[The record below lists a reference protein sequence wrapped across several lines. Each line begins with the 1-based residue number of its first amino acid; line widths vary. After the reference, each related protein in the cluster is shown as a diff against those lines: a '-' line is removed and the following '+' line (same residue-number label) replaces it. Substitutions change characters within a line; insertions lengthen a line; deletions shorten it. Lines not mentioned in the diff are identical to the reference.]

1 MHFMKFELPKSIQSF
16 SVLFNEY
23 LKSLLAIIIVCL
35 FQNAMISQ
43 VEIDSTV
50 EKESNSFFSEMLK
63 GDPFKINGSIN
74 LGMRSYNALNIDN
87 RQSPFIWFLNTNMNI
102 KLYKINVPVSAII
115 SAQNDNLSHPFNQET
130 LDNLSDR
137 RFSRIGMSPY
147 YKWAKLHVGHR
158 SMHFS
163 PLTFSNHVFLGT
175 GVELTPGKVRFA
187 QFYGKMAKT
196 EPRDL
201 SLTGFNRQV
210 FSRNGHGMKLGYG
223 TDRNFLDFILFKA
236 KDSDNQIDNIN
247 QDSTSVFQNENSIL
261 AINGKATLF
270 ERVRFD
276 LEVASSAF
284 TQNLRDPI
292 IGNEESSIH
301 DFQQSR
307 RLSTKYRK
315 AINAAVNFDGDA
327 FTLGAAYKRIEPEY
341 RSLGAYFFNNDL
353 ENYTA
358 NLGFGLFSNKIRINA
373 STGIQRNNLFDEK
386 VNQLKRNISSVNIN
400 YFYKAL
406 NLGLN
411 YSNYSSEISFTLN
424 PDLDSLNAIIVTENI
439 SLNSSY
445 SIVSSENDRHLFA
458 LNLALQSVTDDFE
471 NVAMSSESR
480 MINLLGSYRFFPD
493 DSYWKFNSMINY
505 NQNELSDILIKRY
518 GFGFG
523 LERSLIEDKLSVL
536 FNTVYYISSG
546 ENIDNKTLNLKFS
559 LPYKINKKHQIN
571 FGLLYLNR
579 TNSISVMNGDFQEIT
594 MVLNYGYRF

>member
-1 MHFMKFELPKSIQSF
+1 MHFMKFDLPNSIYS
-16 SVLFNEY
+16 SNVLGYSQFRC
-23 LKSLLAIIIVCL
+23 LWTILILIV
-35 FQNAMISQ
+35 FQNASFSQ
-43 VEIDSTV
+43 SELDTIIN
-50 EKESNSFFSEMLK
+50 EESSSFFSEMLK
-63 GDPFKINGSIN
+63 GDPFKINGSVN

-87 RQSPFIWFLNTNMNI
+87 RQSPFIWFLNANMNV
-102 KLYKINVPVSAII
+102 KLYKINVPISAII
-115 SAQNDNLSHPFNQET
+115 SAQNDKLSHPFNQET
-130 LDNLSDR
+130 IDNLSDR

-147 YKWAKLHVGHR
+147 YKWIKLHVGHR
-158 SMHFS
+158 SMNFS

-201 SLTGFNRQV
+201 SLSGFNRQV
-210 FSRNGHGMKLGYG
+210 FSRSGHGMKVGYG

-236 KDSDNQIDNIN
+236 KDSDNQLGNIN

-261 AINGKATLF
+261 AINGKATLY

-276 LEVASSAF
+276 LEIASSAF

-292 IGNEESSIH
+292 LENEESSIH

-315 AINAAVNFDGDA
+315 AINAAVNFDGDK

-358 NLGFGLFSNKIRINA
+358 NFGFGLFSNKIRINA

-406 NLGLN
+406 NMGLN
-411 YSNYSSEISFTLN
+411 YSNYSSEISFILN
-424 PDLDSLNAIIVTENI
+424 PDLDSLNAVIVTQNI

-445 SIVSSENDRHLFA
+445 SIVSNNNDRHLIGM
-458 LNLALQSVTDDFE
+458 NLALQSVTDDFE
-471 NVAMSSESR
+471 NVSMSSESQ
-480 MINLLGSYRFFPD
+480 MFNLLGSYRFFPA

-518 GFGFG
+518 GFGVG
-523 LERSLIEDKLSVL
+523 LERALIEDKLSIL
-536 FNTVYYISSG
+536 FNTVYYISTG

-559 LPYKINKKHQIN
+559 LPYKINKKHQIS

-579 TNSISVMNGDFQEIT
+579 TNSISTLNGDFQEIT